1 MAAKVWQVWQPLAG
15 AVKALPIATAQKLDL
30 GRVHNLVNTTH
41 LGQNMCVLEV
51 RARNSFVFCLY
62 VTDDLTKSYVIKQI
76 FLSNR
81 NSLRIIY

>member
-15 AVKALPIATAQKLDL
+15 AVKALPTATAQKLDL

-51 RARNSFVFCLY
+51 RTCM
-62 VTDDLTKSYVIKQI
+62 Q
-76 FLSNR
+76 
-81 NSLRIIY
+81 

>member
-15 AVKALPIATAQKLDL
+15 AVKALPTATAQKLDL

-62 VTDDLTKSYVIKQI
+62 VTDDLTKK
-76 FLSNR
+76 LR
-81 NSLRIIY
+81 NQVNFPF